1 MLHFAE
7 FLLILLE
14 ERFILLNFCQIG
26 FRGIF
31 GAGAFPVLPFVVLW
45 GGIGSGIEREG
56 LEFFLGR
63 VEILL
68 RFWAKGNVGIV

>member
-1 MLHFAE
+1 MLHFVE

-14 ERFILLNFCQIG
+14 ERFIFLNFCQIG

-31 GAGAFPVLPFVVLW
+31 GAGGCPVLPFVVLW
-45 GGIGSGIEREG
+45 DGIESGIEREG

-63 VEILL
+63 VEVLL